1 MWKRGGLKIER
12 NDFQIED
19 LIANSNEN
27 IEKIAEEISNKIK
40 KFLESDK
47 TTQISDKQTKF
58 YSDCTKLILS
68 ELNTE
73 NPIIIPAKCG
83 FGKSTYIKTL
93 IETLIFHKD
102 KIDHKYIQMIVVANK
117 VSDLDKLKKDIEKK
131 YGKYNN
137 IPYITVLQSW
147 NENIVCCDKENPVLN
162 YKDSQ
167 NRCNQ
172 SCEYKE
178 CPLVKQ
184 YIEVEYSPILAVTT
198 ERFSRM
204 SRESVIDRYKYFH
217 NGTKKREFII
227 IDLELSN

>member
-131 YGKYNN
+131 YGKYK
-137 IPYITVLQSW
+137 IT
-147 NENIVCCDKENPVLN
+147 N
-162 YKDSQ
+162 
-167 NRCNQ
+167 
-172 SCEYKE
+172 
-178 CPLVKQ
+178 
-184 YIEVEYSPILAVTT
+184 
-198 ERFSRM
+198 
-204 SRESVIDRYKYFH
+204 
-217 NGTKKREFII
+217 
-227 IDLELSN
+227 